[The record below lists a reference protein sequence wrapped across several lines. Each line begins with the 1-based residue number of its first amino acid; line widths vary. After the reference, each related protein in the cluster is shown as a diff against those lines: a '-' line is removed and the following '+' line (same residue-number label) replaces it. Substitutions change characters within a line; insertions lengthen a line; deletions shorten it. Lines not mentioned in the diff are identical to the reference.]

1 MAMHRRHNPAAG
13 GGGANPFTGRSLPA
27 GRSAGGGGYHGNSPS
42 LVPMAKKAVALLL
55 TFVIFFYVIFAPE
68 YDDGS
73 YETNRQPSIKKKE
86 SASDAMNSSFVDLSK
101 KPQTEPV
108 KLNLPSEI
116 TPDPHDNNEVER
128 EEEKQVESPD
138 YEDQRIGDKEE
149 EEEEEEQGMAY
160 DSNDPDE
167 QFKKSIGEDNESNN
181 DDTTAELSPAEKIYG
196 AHMHADETEPGSEDH
211 SQSDPFLGLG
221 DESGEKEDEE
231 AALDNSRGGL
241 RGSKSANNK
250 DPFGR
255 QETTDDDEKNEDEE
269 EEQVVESSRDD
280 PENIIE
286 DETFYKNQSP
296 LEVPNTVVEDDSTKS
311 NHTKSMEDA
320 INEHDTDIV
329 AVITPCQDDPDF
341 RYKGHE
347 EHNCEYVSEREK
359 CDKLH
364 SGEKVGIVSCPVSCN
379 MVNECLASL
388 QEQGGSHVATKK
400 NETNA
405 VVRTFDKEEKFSSKE
420 KAAFEAK
427 YGSAHKSMEEEVNKQ
442 DALESDEFNNQAPL
456 EIPVVDVSDV
466 IELNQ
471 TEVAQSM
478 KNSSGLSMEEDVDK
492 QLKSMA
498 DEVEKEDKDSN
509 DEDLKTKKTEDS
521 EDDLKTVKKGLSDSH
536 KVNTTTNDFDAEEEN
551 ESNDEDNHETTKAKL
566 DTSEV
571 VVYTDGDSKVNKTAS
586 LVEENFKEY
595 LITNS
600 EDEPKKDEKN
610 SEDREPS
617 LEKNKDDEATFIVKD
632 DIISKDDEGKEIGDE
647 EGKAEDH
654 DEIVKNIGSQDDSE
668 QGEGADEDS
677 KDKKAGV
684 DKESVSVKGK
694 IEDADELLKNS
705 EGSKDA
711 LEQGEVADEVSKDK
725 KTVVD
730 KVSKNDS
737 NEVET
742 VSGDNEALESP
753 KEVLA
758 SEVDETKES
767 VAEDEEKAEDTDE
780 LLKNSDESNDALEQG
795 EDADEDAEAKKTSSI
810 RGAVDK
816 QSKNDSQ
823 EVEKDLD
830 LSPKGGKARKDDK
843 KEESVVAEEEEAED
857 TDETVK
863 NKRSTDASEKVDKT
877 VKDSKAKKTKS
888 IRGAADEKSSKVTQ
902 NAESTFEEGK
912 QTAEDEF
919 VKRSGDSSV
928 QGDDAEEESKHKSI
942 DSKDESQEVNT
953 DLGNS
958 QVLSNNGNETTSQID
973 KSEAASESVGGIK
986 GSGDD
991 KEEGGDDVD
1000 SKGKKVASIGSS
1012 LGDSVEEI
1020 DAVKDTE
1027 HIKTDPEDSADN
1039 KASKLVESEEKA
1051 DESTAQNE
1059 DQESSDNLVGAS
1071 RDKKDG
1077 ESDASEK
1084 VKDDIKYAK
1093 IASEEPAAKKDAS
1106 DKETGKK
1113 GKAKGSKT
1121 EDSPVGKDEKVIPIL
1136 GDLGEAIKESD
1147 APGSDEE
1154 AATDKNEL
1162 GEAIKESDAP
1172 GSDEEAATDKNEL
1185 SEAIKE
1191 SDPPAIDEETATDKK
1206 DGVRSSKD
1214 DESVSP
1220 KENDEEVKSVAKGKD
1235 KTAKKDRKR
1244 KEKK

>member
-27 GRSAGGGGYHGNSPS
+27 GRSAGGGGHHGNSPS

-86 SASDAMNSSFVDLSK
+86 SASDAMNTSFVDLSK

-116 TPDPHDNNEVER
+116 TPDPNDNNEVER

-138 YEDQRIGDKEE
+138 YEDQRIGEE
-149 EEEEEEQGMAY
+149 EEEEEEQEMAY
-160 DSNDPDE
+160 NSNDPDE
-167 QFKKSIGEDNESNN
+167 QSKDSIGEDNESNDEDN
-181 DDTTAELSPAEKIYG
+181 TAEAESQLSPAEKIYG
-196 AHMHADETEPGSEDH
+196 AHMHADETGEGSEDH

-221 DESGEKEDEE
+221 DESEEKEDEE

-255 QETTDDDEKNEDEE
+255 QETTDDDEKKEDEE
-269 EEQVVESSRDD
+269 EEQVVESSRDE
-280 PENIIE
+280 PENIIG

-320 INEHDTDIV
+320 INEHGTDVV
-329 AVITPCQDDPDF
+329 ALIKPCQDDPDF

-359 CDKLH
+359 CGKLH

-379 MVNECLASL
+379 MVDECLASL
-388 QEQGGSHVATKK
+388 QEQEGSHVATKK
-400 NETNA
+400 NETN
-405 VVRTFDKEEKFSSKE
+405 VRTFDEEEKFSSKE
-420 KAAFEAK
+420 KAAFETK
-427 YGSAHKSMEEEVNKQ
+427 YGSALKSMEEEVNKE
-442 DALESDEFNNQAPL
+442 DALEDEEFNNQAPL
-456 EIPVVDVSDV
+456 EIPAVDAFDV

-471 TEVAQSM
+471 TEVGQSM
-478 KNSSGLSMEEDVDK
+478 KNSSGFSMEEDVDK

-498 DEVEKEDKDSN
+498 DEVEMEDKDSN

-521 EDDLKTVKKGLSDSH
+521 GDDSKTDKKGLSDSH
-536 KVNTTTNDFDAEEEN
+536 KVNTTTNDLGAEEEN
-551 ESNDEDNHETTKAKL
+551 ESNDEDNDESTKAKL
-566 DTSEV
+566 DTPAV
-571 VVYTDGDSKVNKTAS
+571 VVADGDFKVNKTTS

-600 EDEPKKDEKN
+600 EDEPNKDEKN
-610 SEDREPS
+610 SENRGTF
-617 LEKNKDDEATFIVKD
+617 LEKNEDDEATAIVKD
-632 DIISKDDEGKEIGDE
+632 DIISKDDEGKELGDE

-654 DEIVKNIGSQDDSE
+654 DETVKNIGSQDDSE

-677 KDKKAGV
+677 KDKKTGV

-694 IEDADELLKNS
+694 IEDTDELLKNS
-705 EGSKDA
+705 EGSNDA
-711 LEQGEVADEVSKDK
+711 LEQGEDADEVSKAK

-737 NEVET
+737 DEVKT
-742 VSGDNEALESP
+742 ASGDNEALESP

-758 SEVDETKES
+758 SEVDKTKES
-767 VAEDEEKAEDTDE
+767 VAEDEDKSEDTDE
-780 LLKNSDESNDALEQG
+780 LLKNSGDESNDALEQG

-816 QSKNDSQ
+816 QSNNDSQ

-830 LSPKGGKARKDDK
+830 LSSPKGGKASKDDK
-843 KEESVVAEEEEAED
+843 KEESVVEEEGEAED

-863 NKRSTDASEKVDKT
+863 NKRSTDTSEKVDKT

-888 IRGAADEKSSKVTQ
+888 IRGAADVKSSKATQ
-902 NAESTFEEGK
+902 NADSTFEEGK

-919 VKRSGDSSV
+919 VKRSGDLSV
-928 QGDDAEEESKHKSI
+928 QGDDADEESKHKSI

-958 QVLSNNGNETTSQID
+958 QILSNGNETTSQID
-973 KSEAASESVGGIK
+973 KSEGASESMEEAK
-986 GSGDD
+986 GSEDD

-1012 LGDSVEEI
+1012 LGDSVKEI

-1027 HIKTDPEDSADN
+1027 HIKTGPEDSADN

-1059 DQESSDNLVGAS
+1059 DQESSDNLVGVS
-1071 RDKKDG
+1071 RDKEYG
-1077 ESDASEK
+1077 ESDVSEK

-1093 IASEEPAAKKDAS
+1093 IASDSKEPAAKKGAS
-1106 DKETGKK
+1106 DKETGEK
-1113 GKAKGSKT
+1113 GKAKRSKT
-1121 EDSPVGKDEKVIPIL
+1121 EDSPVGKDEKVISIL
-1136 GDLGEAIKESD
+1136 GDLGEAIEERDAPAINDEAAADKNDLGEAIKESD
-1147 APGSDEE
+1147 APAIDEE
-1154 AATDKNEL
+1154 AATDK
-1162 GEAIKESDAP
+1162 
-1172 GSDEEAATDKNEL
+1172 
-1185 SEAIKE
+1185 
-1191 SDPPAIDEETATDKK
+1191 K
-1206 DGVRSSKD
+1206 DRVRSSKD
-1214 DESVSP
+1214 DKSVSP
-1220 KENDEEVKSVAKGKD
+1220 KENDEEVKEVTKGKD

>member
-116 TPDPHDNNEVER
+116 TPDPNDSNEVER

-138 YEDQRIGDKEE
+138 YEDQRIGEKEE
-149 EEEEEEQGMAY
+149 EEEGMAY

-167 QFKKSIGEDNESNN
+167 QSKDSIGEDNESSDEDN
-181 DDTTAELSPAEKIYG
+181 TAEAESQLSPAEKIYG
-196 AHMHADETEPGSEDH
+196 AHMHADEIEEGSKDH
-211 SQSDPFLGLG
+211 FQTDPFLGLG
-221 DESGEKEDEE
+221 DESEEKEDEE

-255 QETTDDDEKNEDEE
+255 QETTDDDEKKEDEE
-269 EEQVVESSRDD
+269 EDQVVESSQDD
-280 PENIIE
+280 PENVIG

-296 LEVPNTVVEDDSTKS
+296 LEVPNTVVEDESTKS
-311 NHTKSMEDA
+311 NHTKSMADA
-320 INEHDTDIV
+320 IDEHGTDIA

-379 MVNECLASL
+379 MVDECLASL
-388 QEQGGSHVATKK
+388 QEQEGSHVATKK
-400 NETNA
+400 NETN
-405 VVRTFDKEEKFSSKE
+405 VRTFDEKEKFSSKE

-442 DALESDEFNNQAPL
+442 DALESNEFNNQAPL

-471 TEVAQSM
+471 TEVGHSM
-478 KNSSGLSMEEDVDK
+478 KNSSGFSMEEDVDK

-498 DEVEKEDKDSN
+498 DEVEMEGKDSN
-509 DEDLKTKKTEDS
+509 DEDVKTNKTEDS
-521 EDDLKTVKKGLSDSH
+521 GDYSKTDKKGLSDSH
-536 KVNTTTNDFDAEEEN
+536 KVNTTTYDLDAEEEN
-551 ESNDEDNHETTKAKL
+551 ESNDEDNDEATKAKL
-566 DTSEV
+566 DSSAV
-571 VVYTDGDSKVNKTAS
+571 VVDADGDFKVNKTAS

-600 EDEPKKDEKN
+600 EDEPNKDEKN
-610 SEDREPS
+610 SEDRGTS
-617 LEKNKDDEATFIVKD
+617 LEKNEDDEATAIVKD
-632 DIISKDDEGKEIGDE
+632 DIISKDDEGKESGDE
-647 EGKAEDH
+647 EGNAEDH
-654 DEIVKNIGSQDDSE
+654 DETVQNNGSQDDSE

-677 KDKKAGV
+677 KDKKTGV
-684 DKESVSVKGK
+684 DKKSVSVKGK
-694 IEDADELLKNS
+694 IEDTDELLKNS
-705 EGSKDA
+705 EGSNDA
-711 LEQGEVADEVSKDK
+711 SEQGEVADEDSKDK

-730 KVSKNDS
+730 KVSKYDS
-737 NEVET
+737 DDVET
-742 VSGDNEALESP
+742 AHGDNEALESP

-758 SEVDETKES
+758 SEFDKNKES
-767 VAEDEEKAEDTDE
+767 VAEDEDKAEDTDE
-780 LLKNSDESNDALEQG
+780 LLKNSGDESNDGLEQG
-795 EDADEDAEAKKTSSI
+795 EDADEDAEAKKTASI

-823 EVEKDLD
+823 EVGKDLD
-830 LSPKGGKARKDDK
+830 LSSPEGGKARKDDK
-843 KEESVVAEEEEAED
+843 KEESVVEEEGEAED

-863 NKRSTDASEKVDKT
+863 NKRSTDASEKVDKV

-888 IRGAADEKSSKVTQ
+888 IRGAAHEKSSKATQ
-902 NAESTFEEGK
+902 NVGSTFEEGK

-928 QGDDAEEESKHKSI
+928 QGDDADEESKQKSI
-942 DSKDESQEVNT
+942 GSKDESQEVNT

-958 QVLSNNGNETTSQID
+958 QVLPNNGNETTSQID
-973 KSEAASESVGGIK
+973 KSEGASESVRGAKGGE
-986 GSGDD
+986 DD

-1000 SKGKKVASIGSS
+1000 SEGKKVASIGSS
-1012 LGDSVEEI
+1012 LGDSIKEI

-1027 HIKTDPEDSADN
+1027 HIKTDPEDSADD
-1039 KASKLVESEEKA
+1039 KVSKLIESEEKA

-1071 RDKKDG
+1071 RDKKYG
-1077 ESDASEK
+1077 ESDVSEK

-1093 IASEEPAAKKDAS
+1093 IASDSKEPAAKKDAS
-1106 DKETGKK
+1106 DKETGEK
-1113 GKAKGSKT
+1113 GKAKGKKT
-1121 EDSPVGKDEKVIPIL
+1121 EDSPVEKDEKVISIL

-1154 AATDKNEL
+1154 AATDK
-1162 GEAIKESDAP
+1162 
-1172 GSDEEAATDKNEL
+1172 
-1185 SEAIKE
+1185 
-1191 SDPPAIDEETATDKK
+1191 K
-1206 DGVRSSKD
+1206 DVVRSSKD
-1214 DESVSP
+1214 DKSVSP
-1220 KENDEEVKSVAKGKD
+1220 KENDEEVKEVAKGKD